1 MIVVDTAV
9 SVENTVMSV
18 EDTVMSVEDTA
29 ISMEDTV
36 MSVEDTAMSMEDI
49 VMSVE
54 DTAMS
59 VEDTVMSAM
68 VHHVC
73 GEHPQGCPTHH
84 DCRGHFLPRLPNT
97 LILGNTPKSLL
108 SPPSL

>member
-1 MIVVDTAV
+1 
-9 SVENTVMSV
+9 MSV
-18 EDTVMSVEDTA
+18 EDIAISMEDTAMSVEDTA
-29 ISMEDTV
+29 ISMEDIV
-36 MSVEDTAMSMEDI
+36 MSVEDTAMSVKDTT
-49 VMSVE
+49 MSVE

-108 SPPSL
+108 SSPSL